1 MKIRNLFSS
10 HNVIIMHI
18 TAVLAMDSTRL
29 IGASNKL
36 PWHIPEDMKRF
47 QQFTKW
53 HIVVM
58 GKNTYF
64 SIPEAY
70 RPLPNRR
77 NIVLTRAPIEWV
89 ECYSTIDNFLIAMAK
104 EQNTECC
111 IIGWAKVYDQFF
123 RLNLVD
129 TVELT
134 LVDGTHE
141 WDIFVAEFRHNFHE
155 VSSLAF
161 PWWRFITLQRN

>member
-1 MKIRNLFSS
+1 
-10 HNVIIMHI
+10 MHI

-29 IGASNKL
+29 IGNSNKL
-36 PWHIPEDMKRF
+36 PWHIPEDLKRF

-53 HIVVM
+53 NIVVM
-58 GKNTYF
+58 GKNTYY
-64 SIPEAY
+64 SIPASH

-77 NIVLTRAPIEWV
+77 NIVLTREPIEWV
-89 ECYSTIDNFLIAMAK
+89 ECYSTIDNFLIAMEK

-111 IIGWAKVYDQFF
+111 IIGWATVYDKFF
-123 RLNLVD
+123 SLGLVD

-134 LVDGTHE
+134 LIDGSHDG
-141 WDIFVAEFRHNFHE
+141 DIFVAEFRSNFHE

-161 PWWRFITLQRN
+161 PGGKFITLQRN

>member
-1 MKIRNLFSS
+1 
-10 HNVIIMHI
+10 MHI
-18 TAVLAMDSTRL
+18 TAVLAMDSTLL

-36 PWHIPEDMKRF
+36 PWHIPEDLKRF

-58 GKNTYF
+58 GKNTYY
-64 SIPEAY
+64 SIPASH

-77 NIVLTRAPIEWV
+77 NIVLTHEPIEWV
-89 ECYSTIDNFLIAMAK
+89 ECYSTIDNFLIAMAR
-104 EQNTECC
+104 EQATECC

-123 RLNLVD
+123 RLSLVD

-134 LVDGTHE
+134 LVDGSHE
-141 WDIFVAEFRHNFHE
+141 WDIYVSVFRANFHE
-155 VSSLAF
+155 VSSLGF
-161 PWWRFITLQRN
+161 PWGRFITLKRN

>member
-1 MKIRNLFSS
+1 MY
-10 HNVIIMHI
+10 I
-18 TAVLAMDSTRL
+18 TAVLAMDSTLL

-36 PWHIPEDMKRF
+36 PWHIPEDLKRF
-47 QQFTKW
+47 QQFTKG

-58 GKNTYF
+58 WKNTYF
-64 SIPEAY
+64 SIPESH

-77 NIVLTRAPIEWV
+77 NIVLTSEPIEWV
-89 ECYSTIDNFLIAMAK
+89 ETYSTIDNFLIAMER

-111 IIGWAKVYDQFF
+111 IIGWAKIYDQFF

-134 LVDGTHE
+134 LVDGIHE
-141 WDIFVAEFRHNFHE
+141 WDIYVSDFRPNFHE
-155 VSSLAF
+155 VSSLTF
-161 PWWRFITLQRN
+161 PGGRFVTLQRN

>member
-1 MKIRNLFSS
+1 MY
-10 HNVIIMHI
+10 I
-18 TAVLAMDSTRL
+18 TAVLAMDSTLL

-36 PWHIPEDMKRF
+36 PWHIPEDLKRF

-64 SIPEAY
+64 SIPESH

-77 NIVLTRAPIEWV
+77 NIVLTREPIEWV
-89 ECYSTIDNFLIAMAK
+89 ECYSTIDNFLIAMGK

-111 IIGWAKVYDQFF
+111 IIGWAMVYDKFF
-123 RLNLVD
+123 ELGLID

-134 LVDGTHE
+134 LIDGVH
-141 WDIFVAEFRHNFHE
+141 DGDVRVKEFRANFHE
-155 VSSLAF
+155 VSSLGF
-161 PWWRFITLQRN
+161 PGGRFITLQRN